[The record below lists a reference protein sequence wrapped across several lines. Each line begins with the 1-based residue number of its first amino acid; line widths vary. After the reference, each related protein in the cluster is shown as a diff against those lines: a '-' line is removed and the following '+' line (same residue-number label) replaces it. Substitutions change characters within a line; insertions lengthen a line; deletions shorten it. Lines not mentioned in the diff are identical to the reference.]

1 MWLTCSLDK
10 PGVSIVWDDGNRQI
24 PEVQFQCT
32 CDDIDVFIGADWD
45 ICLLAICEDVRWNK
59 EDKKKKIVTLQKRE
73 KNLLSLIRLAC
84 FVLTSSQLCMLS
96 TAGHGL
102 LVLADWTSQCCE
114 LEWHSV
120 MDDLPHA
127 DLAKSLAHCCRVF
140 LTVKIHTALG
150 QDRLILTKSS
160 IESQHSRRIFFYS
173 YVQGSECT
181 SMVCIPR
188 SPCACPHMKPS
199 VSGTCQSRICSSR
212 WTLILHKF
220 ATFSSIWYVPCVL
233 CKCVQTFT
241 VDRHIVIWQK
251 SIKSTRRKTDLC
263 RTPSWLL
270 QLNHWIQIL
279 CRGLQTLV
287 LEEQTWNKQPFRHC
301 HGCHEWYR
309 KIQLHISP
317 WVI

>member
-1 MWLTCSLDK
+1 MSVFSPSVRMCDGIRKTSRRKLSHCRNGKESTLAQYFCKVS
-10 PGVSIVWDDGNRQI
+10 SIV
-24 PEVQFQCT
+24 
-32 CDDIDVFIGADWD
+32 
-45 ICLLAICEDVRWNK
+45 
-59 EDKKKKIVTLQKRE
+59 
-73 KNLLSLIRLAC
+73 RLAC

-96 TAGHGL
+96 RAGHGL

-140 LTVKIHTALG
+140 RTVKIHTALG

-160 IESQHSRRIFFYS
+160 TESQHSRRVFFTAMFKAVRVHLWFVS
-173 YVQGSECT
+173 PEV
-181 SMVCIPR
+181 
-188 SPCACPHMKPS
+188 PCACPHMKPC
-199 VSGTCQSRICSSR
+199 VSGTCQSWICSSR
-212 WTLILHKF
+212 WTLILQKC
-220 ATFSSIWYVPCVL
+220 AFSLIWYVPCVL
-233 CKCVQTFT
+233 CKCVQTFN
-241 VDRHIVIWQK
+241 VNRHVVSWQK
-251 SIKSTRRKTDLC
+251 SINRTRRKTDLC

-301 HGCHEWYR
+301 HGCHE
-309 KIQLHISP
+309 
-317 WVI
+317 